1 MYVVI
6 IHVLML
12 VIISLIPIYFPRFV
26 LTWFFPLHGMSF
38 PQQFSIKPWKH
49 NKNNETPMN
58 EIHLLRNSVPERTC
72 AHRLP
77 ISISLHLCFMYI
89 HGRLIWILSIFPFSS
104 LNILPVFTAYKVQ
117 PWNHEF
123 MCEFLKKC
131 SLIYSMDWFNEKAM
145 ENHRLSHYVWG
156 NFPLNQ
162 SIDLMLGP
170 G

>member
-104 LNILPVFTAYKVQ
+104 FNILPVFTAYKVQ

-123 MCEFLKKC
+123 MCEFLKNVR
-131 SLIYSMDWFNEKAM
+131 WFIQWIGLMKKQ
-145 ENHRLSHYVWG
+145 WKTID
-156 NFPLNQ
+156 FP
-162 SIDLMLGP
+162 IKYEVIFP
-170 G
+170 